1 MTSFPESRERKR
13 VGLLLDSKPRS
24 LLVFLLPPL
33 TRSKLVHK
41 IVFMK
46 VVIRTPNWIGDSVLA
61 LSAIESLSQNLPEA
75 QIWIATN
82 EWVKDLFT
90 SHNLIKGIIP
100 LPGANTIKSLKD
112 SAKKI
117 KDFHFD
123 AGILFTNSFISAF
136 LFYLAKIP
144 QRWGY
149 SRDGRGLLLTK
160 RVSPRSLENSPHQV
174 DYYME
179 LISGLGYKTLPP
191 QLSFPL
197 TQEEQRAASE
207 KLLSCEVDFQRPII
221 ILNPGASYGPAKRW
235 PAEKFAELGS
245 LLQKR
250 NKAVILITGA
260 ENEKGVA
267 ESVSSRMAKKPINL
281 SGQTSLRMLAGL
293 ISQATLFVTNDSGP
307 MHLANA
313 LKVPVTAVFGPTD
326 PSVTGP
332 YQEPSAVIKKDVPCW
347 PCVYRECPFDHR
359 CMVNISPEEVYKAC
373 QRFLR

>member
-1 MTSFPESRERKR
+1 M
-13 VGLLLDSKPRS
+13 
-24 LLVFLLPPL
+24 
-33 TRSKLVHK
+33 K
-41 IVFMK
+41 IV
-46 VVIRTPNWIGDSVLA
+46 IRLPNWIGDSVLA

-75 QIWIATN
+75 QIWIAAN
-82 EWVKDLFT
+82 EWVKDLFM
-90 SHNLIKGIIP
+90 SHDPIKGIIP
-100 LPGANTIKSLKD
+100 LPGVNSFKNLKD

-117 KDFHFD
+117 KEFHFD

-160 RVSPRSLENSPHQV
+160 RVSPGTLEISSHQV
-174 DYYME
+174 DYYIG

-197 TQEEQRAASE
+197 TQEEQQEARE
-207 KLLSCEVDFQRPII
+207 KLLSCDVDFEHPIV

-235 PAEKFAELGS
+235 PVEKFAELGS
-245 LLQKR
+245 LLQER
-250 NKAVILITGA
+250 NKATVLITGA
-260 ENEKGVA
+260 GNERGLA
-267 ESVSSRMAKKPINL
+267 ESVSSLMATKPINL

-293 ISQATLFVTNDSGP
+293 ISQSNLFVTNDSGP
-307 MHLANA
+307 MHMANA
-313 LKVPVTAVFGPTD
+313 LKIPVAVVFGPTD
-326 PSVTGP
+326 PRVTGP

-347 PCVYRECPFDHR
+347 PCAYRECPFDHR
-359 CMVNISPEEVYKAC
+359 CMVNISSKEVYKAC

>member
-1 MTSFPESRERKR
+1 M
-13 VGLLLDSKPRS
+13 
-24 LLVFLLPPL
+24 
-33 TRSKLVHK
+33 K
-41 IVFMK
+41 IV
-46 VVIRTPNWIGDSVLA
+46 IRAPNWIGDSVLA
-61 LSAIESLSQNLPEA
+61 LSPIENLSQNLPKA

-82 EWVKDLFT
+82 EWVKDLFI
-90 SHNLIKGIIP
+90 SHDLIKGIIP
-100 LPGANTIKSLKD
+100 LPGANNIKSLND

-117 KDFHFD
+117 RDHHFD

-160 RVSPRSLENSPHQV
+160 RVFPGNLKNSIHQA
-174 DYYME
+174 DYYMG

-191 QLSFPL
+191 QLSFSL
-197 TQEEQRAASE
+197 TQGEQKEARE
-207 KLLSCEVDFQRPII
+207 KLLSCDVDFQHAVI

-235 PAEKFAELGS
+235 PAERFAELGS
-245 LLQKR
+245 LLQER
-250 NKAVILITGA
+250 NKATILITGA
-260 ENEKGVA
+260 ENERALA
-267 ESVSSRMAKKPINL
+267 ESISSLMLKKPINL

-293 ISQATLFVTNDSGP
+293 ISQSNLFVTNDTGP
-307 MHLANA
+307 MHMANA
-313 LKVPVTAVFGPTD
+313 LKIPVVAVFGPTD

-347 PCVYRECPFDHR
+347 PCAYRECPFDHR
-359 CMVNISPEEVYKAC
+359 CMVSISPEEVYKAC